1 MSTVFITTSV
11 RDALAALLS
20 ADSDLTATGAKV
32 VARRPKQLVSEIQK
46 AIAQLTLGVVVLPCE
61 IVRVNANTMPPLVEE
76 LRVALTVSE
85 SPLNSGPEAEEIAE
99 LLLVKLHG
107 SSLPAVGPECV
118 LYADERPWRT
128 AETQAGLNLV
138 TVSFR
143 CVGLPAQPVQTP

>member
-1 MSTVFITTSV
+1 MPTVYITTAV
-11 RDALAALLS
+11 RDALAALLA
-20 ADSDLTATGAKV
+20 ADSELTSTGAKV

-46 AIAQLTLGVVVLPCE
+46 AVAQLTLGVVVLPCE
-61 IVRVNANTMPPLVEE
+61 IVRVNANCSPPLVDE
-76 LRVALTVSE
+76 LRVSLVVSE
-85 SPLNSGPEAEEIAE
+85 SPLNSGPEAEQIAE

-107 SSLPAVGPECV
+107 AALTAVGPECV

-143 CVGLPAQPVQTP
+143 CLGLPAQTA